1 MHLFLVNWLLIVNWL
16 LMVIARLII
25 LVVVIFVVLY
35 RLFMEVIGLFVENM
49 LDGRVTMLQVVVIFL
64 IVMLHY

>member
-1 MHLFLVNWLLIVNWL
+1 MIVNWL

-25 LVVVIFVVLY
+25 LVVVIFVVYY

>member
-1 MHLFLVNWLLIVNWL
+1 VHLFLVNWLF
-16 LMVIARLII
+16 MVIARLII
-25 LVVVIFVVLY
+25 LVVVVFVVLY
-35 RLFMEVIGLFVENM
+35 RLFMEVVGLFVENM

>member
-1 MHLFLVNWLLIVNWL
+1 
-16 LMVIARLII
+16 MVIARLII
-25 LVVVIFVVLY
+25 LVVVVFVVLY

>member
-16 LMVIARLII
+16 FMVIARLII
-25 LVVVIFVVLY
+25 LVVVIFVVYY